1 MNIIKIIKFCFNVAC
16 FATAFGMTV
25 LWVYRFHQDEDLCQV
40 DMKQF
45 DMLPEEEY
53 PMLSFCFWDSIL
65 ESKLKSF
72 NLTTLESYLDI
83 MTRKKSFGP
92 FDKFD
97 LNDISFDLADYYLND
112 AIEFRNGTSIERWS
126 PPFLNEMPRVTHSE
140 FWNFG
145 EIGYGK
151 CFGLRSSYKNAAY
164 VTYGLNTSIFT
175 LKKRDYKMFAVYTHL
190 PNKFLVAGN
199 SKKTTWPKR
208 QNGTYLQL
216 EFQLHQI
223 EIIKRRNKPS
233 SPCVSDKFNYDEGV
247 VNDQVEKVGCKAP
260 NQKTNEKRK
269 TCDSLEKLINVSSI
283 IEVKN
288 SKIACT
294 STGTI
299 SFTYNEY
306 YDDMYDPN
314 RLDINIYFPG
324 IYKEISMVKAVD
336 IQTAIGNAGGYIG
349 LFLGNMF

>member
-1 MNIIKIIKFCFNVAC
+1 MNRAKIIRYCFNVAC
-16 FATAFGMTV
+16 FATALGMTV
-25 LWVYRFHQDEDLCQV
+25 LWVYRFNLDEDLCQV
-40 DMKQF
+40 KIKPF
-45 DMLPEEEY
+45 DIIQDEQY
-53 PMLSFCFWDSIL
+53 PMISLCFWDPIL
-65 ESKLKSF
+65 ESKLRSF

-97 LNDISFDLADYYLND
+97 LNDISFDLADYYLDD
-112 AIEFRNGTSIERWS
+112 AILFRNGTYIKRSN

-140 FWNFG
+140 FWDFG
-145 EIGYGK
+145 DIGYGK
-151 CFGLRSSYKNAAY
+151 CFGLRSNYKNAAY
-164 VTYGLNTSIFT
+164 VTYGLNTSVFT
-175 LKKRDYKMFAVYTHL
+175 LKTRDHQMFAVYTHL
-190 PNKFLVAGN
+190 RKKYLVAGN
-199 SKKTTWPKR
+199 FKRNTWPKR
-208 QNGTYLQL
+208 QNGSYLEM
-216 EFQLHQI
+216 EFHLHQI
-223 EIIKRRNKPS
+223 EIVKRRNKPS
-233 SPCVSDKFNYDEGV
+233 SPCVSENFNYDEEI

-269 TCDSLEKLINVSSI
+269 TCDSVEKLINVSSI
-283 IEVKN
+283 IEVKH

-306 YDDMYDPN
+306 YDDTDDPN
-314 RLDINIYFPG
+314 RFTINIYFPR